1 MNTTNSIAKLLITAG
16 IILVITGI
24 MLLLFSKKI
33 TITGLPCD
41 IYVKKGNISF
51 YFPITTCIVLSL
63 LISIAVKF
71 LSKK

>member
-1 MNTTNSIAKLLITAG
+1 MNTTNSIAKLLITGG

-24 MLLLFSKKI
+24 MLLFFSKKI

>member
-24 MLLLFSKKI
+24 MLLFFSKKI